1 MSERRRD
8 ESEPIEPALRP
19 QFGLRAM
26 TVSLVAVSLTFAL
39 SRWLP
44 AAVVLGLVFSGG
56 LVALHVFSTALGR
69 KLRESRPDERRKRK
83 SAAIPPVDARA
94 NAVVRDGVD
103 SSREPDAGEFGER
116 RSIASLAS
124 WAIVLAAGAC
134 IGVAS
139 GWSNVVGAPIAGQG
153 SPGMIVPAVGL
164 AACGFLGAVAG
175 GLSHALAASLFIA
188 HRQSVQASEA
198 EGPRNV

>member
-8 ESEPIEPALRP
+8 QPDPIEPALRP

-26 TVSLVAVSLTFAL
+26 AFALVAVSLTFAL

-44 AAVVLGLVFSGG
+44 ATVVVAIVFSSG

-69 KLRESRPDERRKRK
+69 KLRASRPDERAKRSGPLPASSEPATLLSSTEEK
-83 SAAIPPVDARA
+83 PPP
-94 NAVVRDGVD
+94 
-103 SSREPDAGEFGER
+103 REPDLSELCER

-124 WAIVLAAGAC
+124 WASVLAAGAC
-134 IGVAS
+134 VGVAC
-139 GWSNVVGAPIAGQG
+139 GWSYVADAPIVERRPP
-153 SPGMIVPAVGL
+153 SLIVPAVGL
-164 AACGFLGAVAG
+164 AAFGFLGALAG
-175 GLSHALAASLFIA
+175 GLSHALAASLFVA

-198 EGPRNV
+198 EGPKG